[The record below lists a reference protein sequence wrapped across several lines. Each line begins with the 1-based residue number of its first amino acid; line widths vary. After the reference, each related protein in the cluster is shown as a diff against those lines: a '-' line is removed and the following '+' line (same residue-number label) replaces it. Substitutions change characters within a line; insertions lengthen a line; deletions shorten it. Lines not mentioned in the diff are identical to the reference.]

1 MQKPWLASYPP
12 NVPSDINP
20 GKYRSLVDLIDQAV
34 VRHAQRIA
42 YTSFGQSL
50 TFAELDVKSRRFA
63 AWLTQEA
70 QLAPGERIALMMPNL
85 FQYPI
90 AVFGALRAGLTVV
103 NTNPLYTQR
112 ELLHQLQDSGASAIV
127 VYEQAAHLVEAIAEH
142 TALRHIVVTGVGDQL
157 GPIKGTLI
165 NTVLRHV
172 KRQVLP
178 YSLPQAIRFNQT
190 LELGRW
196 ATFAPVD
203 VQATDIAFLQYTG
216 GTTGVSKAAML
227 THHNMVANTLQ
238 ATAWL
243 QQFEKSS
250 DTPAVVLAALPLYH
264 IFALTANMLVWLEVG
279 GENVL
284 IANPRDIPALIK
296 ELASRRYTNLYG
308 VNTLYNAMLN
318 DPGFSR
324 IDFSALRACVAGG
337 MALQGIV
344 AERWKAAT
352 GCVLSQGWGL
362 TETSPVATMTVAG
375 VDFNGSIGLPVPS
388 TDVSIRDDDGEEI
401 PSPGVGE
408 ICVRGPQVMSG
419 YWQRPDETAKV
430 MVHGQWLR
438 TGDIGYMDEAGYV
451 YIEDRK
457 KDLIL
462 VSGFNV
468 YPNEV
473 EEVIAR
479 HPGVR
484 EVAAVP
490 QADEHSG
497 EVVAIFV
504 VPKQAALTAQELIDF
519 ARLELTAYKVPRYVY
534 FRDELPKTN
543 VGKILRRAL
552 RDELHQATAR
562 AKV

>member
-1 MQKPWLASYPP
+1 M
-12 NVPSDINP
+12 
-20 GKYRSLVDLIDQAV
+20 ID
-34 VRHAQRIA
+34 
-42 YTSFGQSL
+42 
-50 TFAELDVKSRRFA
+50 E
-63 AWLTQEA
+63 
-70 QLAPGERIALMMPNL
+70 
-85 FQYPI
+85 
-90 AVFGALRAGLTVV
+90 
-103 NTNPLYTQR
+103 
-112 ELLHQLQDSGASAIV
+112 IV
-127 VYEQAAHLVEAIAEH
+127 
-142 TALRHIVVTGVGDQL
+142 
-157 GPIKGTLI
+157 
-165 NTVLRHV
+165 
-172 KRQVLP
+172 
-178 YSLPQAIRFNQT
+178 
-190 LELGRW
+190 
-196 ATFAPVD
+196 
-203 VQATDIAFLQYTG
+203 
-216 GTTGVSKAAML
+216 
-227 THHNMVANTLQ
+227 
-238 ATAWL
+238 
-243 QQFEKSS
+243 
-250 DTPAVVLAALPLYH
+250 
-264 IFALTANMLVWLEVG
+264 
-279 GENVL
+279 
-284 IANPRDIPALIK
+284 
-296 ELASRRYTNLYG
+296 
-308 VNTLYNAMLN
+308 
-318 DPGFSR
+318 
-324 IDFSALRACVAGG
+324 
-337 MALQGIV
+337 
-344 AERWKAAT
+344 
-352 GCVLSQGWGL
+352 
-362 TETSPVATMTVAG
+362 
-375 VDFNGSIGLPVPS
+375 
-388 TDVSIRDDDGEEI
+388 
-401 PSPGVGE
+401 VGE

-504 VPKQAALTAQELIDF
+504 VPKQASLTAQELIDF